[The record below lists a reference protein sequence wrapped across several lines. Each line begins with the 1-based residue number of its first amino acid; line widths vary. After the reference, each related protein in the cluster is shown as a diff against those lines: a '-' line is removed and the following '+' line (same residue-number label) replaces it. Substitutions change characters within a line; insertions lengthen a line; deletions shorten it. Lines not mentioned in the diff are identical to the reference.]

1 MIIPSFLKDGD
12 VVGVTA
18 CSTGVLEKLDKFLKS
33 VEVFNEKNLRIK
45 ETDNVRTGGAVSSS
59 GEVRARELESLF
71 VDDEVK
77 LVAVARGGDF
87 LSDMLNYV
95 NFDIL
100 KEHPKWLV
108 GSSDPTSL
116 MHILTTK
123 YDIATMYTPCNMT
136 GFDVRPLHESYN
148 TYFEIIK
155 GNLVKQCKYDKYEG
169 EAFSDV
175 MDAKNEW
182 ININGDVLEEG
193 RLIGGC
199 IEVLKDIIGTKF
211 DYTKE
216 FIDRYKDEGI
226 IWYFDVF
233 AMSAEDL
240 YNTLIQFRNASWF
253 NNTKAILIGK
263 VAFPKNFSG
272 LSYEE
277 LISKAL
283 PDIKVIYLFDVGHVK
298 PSFTMINGAKVRVI
312 SNDKEGSLEYIK

>member
-175 MDAKNEW
+175 TDAKNEW

>member
-45 ETDNVRTGGAVSSS
+45 ETDNVRIGGAVSSS

-312 SNDKEGSLEYIK
+312 SNDNEGSLEYIK